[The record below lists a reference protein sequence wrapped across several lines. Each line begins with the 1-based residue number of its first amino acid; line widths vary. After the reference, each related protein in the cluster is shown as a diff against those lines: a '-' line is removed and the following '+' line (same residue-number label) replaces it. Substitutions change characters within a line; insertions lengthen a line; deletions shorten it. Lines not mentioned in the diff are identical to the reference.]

1 MTEQAQELIDNEE
14 KEEEEVEEEEESPTS
29 EELSEDVGLGDI
41 EEMKFPEMKFGLN
54 I

>member
-14 KEEEEVEEEEESPTS
+14 KEEEEVEEEESPTS

>member
-14 KEEEEVEEEEESPTS
+14 KEEEEEVEEESPTS

>member
-1 MTEQAQELIDNEE
+1 MNAQELIDNEE
-14 KEEEEVEEEEESPTS
+14 KEEEEVEEEESPTS